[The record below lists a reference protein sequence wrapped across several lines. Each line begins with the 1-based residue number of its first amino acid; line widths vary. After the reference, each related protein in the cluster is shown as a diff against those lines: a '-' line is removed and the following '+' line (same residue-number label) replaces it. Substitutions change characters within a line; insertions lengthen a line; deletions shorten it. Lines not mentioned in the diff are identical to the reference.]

1 MIKSMT
7 AYGRGEYQKGDI
19 VFVAEM
25 RSLNNRYRDI
35 ILRIPKNYQILE
47 NELKS
52 IISNRIRRGRVE
64 VTVQLENNGETGP
77 YNFELN
83 LPLVDSYFKVFNE
96 LVERFGL
103 DQEIELGSVLQMKD
117 AIFLKPEERDL
128 EEVKTGFEAALGQA
142 LDSLDEMRLKEG
154 NAIRTDLVNRLGLL
168 EKYLNTVDK
177 RAPILVEEYREK
189 LNDRINHMLK
199 DVAVDESRLAQEVAL
214 FSERSDVTEEI
225 VRIRSHLQQFRE
237 YLSFDDALG
246 RRLDFLIQEINREVN
261 TLSSK
266 ASDSSISKVS
276 VEMKA
281 ELEKLREQIQNVE

>member
-1 MIKSMT
+1 LIKSMT

>member
-1 MIKSMT
+1 MT

>member
-1 MIKSMT
+1 LIKSMT

-117 AIFLKPEERDL
+117 AIFLKPEERDVA
-128 EEVKTGFEAALGQA
+128 EMKIGFETALGQA

>member
-117 AIFLKPEERDL
+117 AIFLKPEERDVA
-128 EEVKTGFEAALGQA
+128 EMKIGFETALGQA

-199 DVAVDESRLAQEVAL
+199 DVTVDDSRLAQEVAL

>member
-1 MIKSMT
+1 MT
-7 AYGRGEYQKGDI
+7 AYGRGEYQKGGI
-19 VFVAEM
+19 LFVAEI

-35 ILRIPKNYQILE
+35 ILRIPKNYQAVE

-52 IISNRIRRGRVE
+52 IISKRIRRGRIE
-64 VTVQLENNGETGP
+64 VTVQMENNGEEGP

-83 LPLVDSYFKVFNE
+83 LPLVDSYFKVFNQ
-96 LVERFGL
+96 LVKRFGL

-117 AIFLKPEERDL
+117 AILLKPEVGDA
-128 EEVKTGFEAALGQA
+128 EEMKTGFEEALGQA
-142 LDSLDEMRLKEG
+142 LDSLDMMRLKEG
-154 NAIRTDLVNRLGLL
+154 EAIQADILKRLNLL
-168 EKYLNTVDK
+168 DKYLKAVNK
-177 RAPILVEEYREK
+177 RAPILGEEYREK

-199 DVAVDESRLAQEVAL
+199 DVAVDESRLAQEVAF
-214 FSERSDVTEEI
+214 FSERSDITEEI
-225 VRIRSHLQQFRE
+225 VRVRSHLQQFRE
-237 YLSFDDALG
+237 YLTVDDALG

-266 ASDSSISKVS
+266 ASDSSISKVA